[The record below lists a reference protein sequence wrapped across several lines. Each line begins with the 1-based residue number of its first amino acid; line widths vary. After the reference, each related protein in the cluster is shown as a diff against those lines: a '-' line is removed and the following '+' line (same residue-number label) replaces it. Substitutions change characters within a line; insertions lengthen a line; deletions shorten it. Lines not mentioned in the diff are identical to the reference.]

1 MRTAQWV
8 RLLVLSFAV
17 MSVAGVMAVLS
28 AARRGSP
35 TRA

>member
-8 RLLVLSFAV
+8 RLVVLAFAF
-17 MSVAGVMAVLS
+17 MSVVGVMAVLS

>member
-1 MRTAQWV
+1 MKAPQWV
-8 RLLVLSFAV
+8 RLGVLAFAV
-17 MSVAGVMAVLS
+17 MSVVGVMAVLS